1 MKEKENL
8 VWYFERSPHMLIS
21 GRTAT
26 GKSYLLK
33 RMADYL
39 SQVYL
44 SQVGIVSASFD
55 KDENDLAEILFLAQ
69 EEFEARYEYI
79 SEYSDGK
86 SDATYSDLDIKPY
99 FILVDELDS
108 RLLQLEKE
116 DSFSYR
122 CLLEMIEDIVLKG
135 RVVGIFLIAV
145 RQGSQPFLEPI
156 EDNMVT
162 RIFLENPKG
171 NGTIFVDENK
181 EKFQTELVTE
191 DFFFADR

>member
-1 MKEKENL
+1 MTEKENL
-8 VWYFERSPHMLIS
+8 VWHFERNPHMLIS

-33 RMADYL
+33 RMAD
-39 SQVYL
+39 YL

-145 RQGSQPFLEPI
+145 RQGSQPFLESI

>member
-1 MKEKENL
+1 MTEKENL
-8 VWYFERSPHMLIS
+8 IWHFERNPHMLIS

-39 SQVYL
+39 SQV
-44 SQVGIVSASFD
+44 GIVSASFD
-55 KDENDLAEILFLAQ
+55 KDGNDLAEILFLAQ

-116 DSFSYR
+116 DPFSYR

-145 RQGSQPFLEPI
+145 RQGSQSFLEPI